1 MSSRDGNNRPII
13 IIRRRK
19 KVAAA
24 HHGGAWKVAYADFV
38 TAMMAFFLLL
48 WLLNTVT
55 TEQRQGIADYF
66 DTAGVSAY
74 QGGARNVFGGE
85 TITQKGSSD
94 SGSEPAVIPSAT
106 APTPPGTTDTADATE
121 PAETTSTGP
130 QTPQPSGNAASGEN
144 SSAIAAPAPGD
155 ENALSLLRQLTG
167 ATGQSERQVQ
177 EPRTE
182 AEVAAA
188 KAAEADR
195 KNLNA
200 TAMELRDA
208 IRSQPELASLADRV
222 IIEVIPEGMRVQ
234 LVDELRQP
242 MFALGSANLLPQ
254 TRKLLGTVASAV
266 GKLPNQ
272 IVVTGHTDATPYA
285 TLTAYGNWELSAD
298 RANATRRGL
307 VGSGIPEARFS
318 EVSGKAGTEPLLPED
333 PKNAANRRISIL
345 LLRQPVP
352 SPTAVAP

>member
-1 MSSRDGNNRPII
+1 MSSSDTNNRPII
-13 IIRRRK
+13 VIRRRK

-55 TEQRQGIADYF
+55 TEERQGIADYF

-74 QGGARNVFGGE
+74 QGGARSVFGGE

-94 SGSEPAVIPSAT
+94 SGGEPAVIYSVT
-106 APTPPGTTDTADATE
+106 APTPPGTTDTTE
-121 PAETTSTGP
+121 SAETTSTGP
-130 QTPQPSGNAASGEN
+130 QIPQPSGQAASGEN
-144 SSAIAAPAPGD
+144 SSAIAAPASGD
-155 ENALSLLRQLTG
+155 ENAMSLLRQLTG
-167 ATGQSERQVQ
+167 ASGQSERQVP
-177 EPRTE
+177 EASASE
-182 AEVAAA
+182 AEIAAA

-200 TAMELRDA
+200 AAMELRQA
-208 IRSQPELASLADRV
+208 IQSQPELASLADRV

-254 TRKLLGTVASAV
+254 TRKLLGTVASAL
-266 GKLPNQ
+266 GKVPNR
-272 IVVTGHTDATPYA
+272 IVVTGHTDATPFA
-285 TLTAYGNWELSAD
+285 SLTAYGNWELSAD

-307 VGSGIPEARFS
+307 AGAGIADARFN

-345 LLRQPVP
+345 LLRQP
-352 SPTAVAP
+352 APPASAIAP